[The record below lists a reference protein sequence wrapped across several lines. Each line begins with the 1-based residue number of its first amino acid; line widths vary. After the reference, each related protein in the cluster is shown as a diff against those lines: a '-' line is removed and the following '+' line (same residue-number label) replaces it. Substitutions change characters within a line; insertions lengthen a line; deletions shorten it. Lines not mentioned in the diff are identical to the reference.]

1 MIAGFVHVILI
12 IVHLLKLK
20 KLNLMATF
28 QFKDSEVATMR
39 DFYHEELRK
48 TLSRLEHIKGVLDQ
62 LGDNTTQI
70 QISVG
75 GAQAIS
81 TAASKAKTTEAK
93 AGATS
98 ESKAAPKASKGKK
111 RGPKSIWGAFILK
124 RLQQLDKPLTYEEL
138 VEEAMVYFKLKE
150 ERRQSVTN
158 AIINSAFRL
167 RKNSGRVDTF
177 AKGGRIKFVALKSW
191 FEAPGK
197 IKAEYGKK
205 VTSPKEKPRKP
216 RRKKAVTKPTNPV
229 VAKAAAPKSAAAKP
243 ATPKTSATRGPGRP
257 KGPSAANKTSGVK
270 TATRTKVTP
279 VKTAPAAKKAT
290 ASEDKK

>member
-1 MIAGFVHVILI
+1 
-12 IVHLLKLK
+12 
-20 KLNLMATF
+20 MATF
-28 QFKDSEVATMR
+28 QFKDSEVAMMR

-75 GAQAIS
+75 GSQAIS
-81 TAASKAKTTEAK
+81 TAAPKPKTTEYKESTA
-93 AGATS
+93 S
-98 ESKAAPKASKGKK
+98 ESAAAPKASKGKK

-205 VTSPKEKPRKP
+205 VTAPKEKPRKP

-229 VAKAAAPKSAAAKP
+229 VAKASSPKPAAAKP
-243 ATPKTSATRGPGRP
+243 AATRGPGRP
-257 KGPSAANKTSGVK
+257 KGSAAASKEGSIK
-270 TATRTKVTP
+270 TATRAKAGS
-279 VKTAPAAKKAT
+279 VKTAPAAKKES